1 MCLALFKMWC
11 DPELHH
17 SMLEKACED
26 RDAAMAE
33 CLIELG
39 ADVNAKTKS
48 ESLIY
53 QVGAGFRT
61 TLTQSR
67 CLDMSRAAGS

>member
-11 DPELHH
+11 DPELHY

-26 RDAAMAE
+26 GDTTMAE

-39 ADVNAKTKS
+39 ADINAKTKS

-53 QVGAGFRT
+53 QV
-61 TLTQSR
+61 Q
-67 CLDMSRAAGS
+67 AAGLWRHTVQPARSARS